1 MHTVAE
7 ASMCTHTSAGN
18 VDMSVAEVMR
28 LRQKF
33 EEDKRQI
40 AAMKAARKF
49 RPY

>member
-1 MHTVAE
+1 MWKLFVCCLLVAE
-7 ASMCTHTSAGN
+7 I
-18 VDMSVAEVMR
+18 VQ